1 MPKIPYDRVVPEA
14 AKLIEKM
21 AMAKDWDEAFHW
33 WDTYTAL
40 LQATGWNENEFDMEY
55 TKRVDQGWDPTKASI
70 GN

>member
-1 MPKIPYDRVVPEA
+1 
-14 AKLIEKM
+14 
-21 AMAKDWDEAFHW
+21 MAKDWDEAFHW